1 MDFKTKQNEFLRIH
15 YEYHY
20 IFEIEKS
27 CGYTEWISVYK
38 KDTLE
43 QLYHNINIQF
53 ANNSKTNHKL
63 FIIDNNSNKIFIENN
78 NTILSDFIRNNS
90 LFFTPIYP
98 IPNWIV
104 YRLYLDDGTCHCHY

>member
-1 MDFKTKQNEFLRIH
+1 MSFEIKQNEFMRIH

-20 IFEIEKS
+20 IFEIEKC

-43 QLYHNINIQF
+43 QLYHNLNIQF
-53 ANNSKTNHKL
+53 SNTNNKL
-63 FIIDNNSNKIFIENN
+63 FMMDKNLNKVFIENTN
-78 NTILSDFIRNNS
+78 IIIFDFIRNNP

-98 IPNWIV
+98 IPNWII
-104 YRLYLDDGTCHCHY
+104 YKLYLEDGICHCHN